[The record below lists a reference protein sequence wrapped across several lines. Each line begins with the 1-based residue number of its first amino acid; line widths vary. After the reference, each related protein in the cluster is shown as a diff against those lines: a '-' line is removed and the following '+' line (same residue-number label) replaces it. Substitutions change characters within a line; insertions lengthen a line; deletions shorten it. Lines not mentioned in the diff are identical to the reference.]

1 MSVRAS
7 PNIARTEG
15 ALAPIASS
23 PRHCSNEDQ
32 RCVQARRISMS
43 FLGSDTTIEVKRR
56 ATGFAQLYDWLND
69 RVGFLFLK
77 VTKQPRRTNMG
88 SLTDAKTEAWQKECG
103 IEPATGER
111 AKLLR
116 ALQQAAFEAIR
127 IIELEHSGIRDGDGY
142 WHGSD
147 VIGHMTSDLTDL
159 CQRLMQNYD
168 EEWKAKHPELAT
180 ANLDS
185 PF

>member
-1 MSVRAS
+1 
-7 PNIARTEG
+7 
-15 ALAPIASS
+15 
-23 PRHCSNEDQ
+23 
-32 RCVQARRISMS
+32 
-43 FLGSDTTIEVKRR
+43 
-56 ATGFAQLYDWLND
+56 
-69 RVGFLFLK
+69 
-77 VTKQPRRTNMG
+77 MG

-116 ALQQAAFEAIR
+116 ALQRAAFEAIR
-127 IIELEHSGIRDGDGY
+127 IIELEHSGIRDGDGC